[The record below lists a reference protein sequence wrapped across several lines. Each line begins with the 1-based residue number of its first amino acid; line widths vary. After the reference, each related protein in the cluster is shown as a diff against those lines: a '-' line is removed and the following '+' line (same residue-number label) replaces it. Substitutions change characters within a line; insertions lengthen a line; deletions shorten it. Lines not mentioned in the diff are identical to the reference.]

1 MVLTFLVS
9 LKLLICTIN
18 HKVLSHEFWIRCIFN
33 QKMATYIVMF
43 GLSLELKLVK
53 KIEVYQVPCLE
64 IKVWI
69 LGLNK
74 LRQITYRRRNKGS
87 TNSNFVR
94 KSEQEKAYSWW
105 LSWQV
110 KFLNVTEKK
119 LGRHVNINKQH
130 INYKRKYSQQIKIKG
145 TWKTNRRI

>member
-1 MVLTFLVS
+1 
-9 LKLLICTIN
+9 
-18 HKVLSHEFWIRCIFN
+18 
-33 QKMATYIVMF
+33 MATYIVMF

-94 KSEQEKAYSWW
+94 KSEQEKAYSWR

-110 KFLNVTEKK
+110 KFLNITEKK
-119 LGRHVNINKQH
+119 NLEDMSTSISSTFNPI
-130 INYKRKYSQQIKIKG
+130 I
-145 TWKTNRRI
+145 

>member
-1 MVLTFLVS
+1 
-9 LKLLICTIN
+9 
-18 HKVLSHEFWIRCIFN
+18 
-33 QKMATYIVMF
+33 MATYIVMF

-94 KSEQEKAYSWW
+94 KSEQEKAYSWR

-110 KFLNVTEKK
+110 KFLNITEKK

-130 INYKRKYSQQIKIKG
+130 IKYKRKYSQQIKIKG
-145 TWKTNRRI
+145 T